1 MQRPDFETIT
11 DYDQFCKYY
20 WYRNELVKICKTRG
34 LKSDGTKLEL
44 NAIIKAFFSGEKILP
59 QKKPLRKKNTVK
71 NLTLDTG
78 LIECDFTFGQRF
90 RDYFAEVTGKP
101 NFKFNVDMVATVKEV
116 KNNNDES
123 FTLGNLLDIYNGR
136 QTYAKY
142 DKSALQ
148 WNNFVKDF
156 CADDATQ
163 IFPKRLKT
171 AAKLWKIVRESDLPK
186 VYSHELLRLIEK

>member
-44 NAIIKAFFSGEKILP
+44 NAVIKAFFSGEKILP

-78 LIECDFTFGQRF
+78 LIECNFTFGQHF

-163 IFPKRLKT
+163 IFPERLKT

-186 VYSHELLRLIEK
+186 IYSHELLKLIEK

>member
-1 MQRPDFETIT
+1 
-11 DYDQFCKYY
+11 
-20 WYRNELVKICKTRG
+20 
-34 LKSDGTKLEL
+34 
-44 NAIIKAFFSGEKILP
+44 LP

-78 LIECDFTFGQRF
+78 LIECNFTFGQHF

-163 IFPKRLKT
+163 IFPERLKT
-171 AAKLWKIVRESDLPK
+171 AAKASGKGSACVYDNVYIIFWNVRRARRDCG
-186 VYSHELLRLIEK
+186 